1 MTHFDYH
8 SIHPINFNW
17 GPASP
22 PTTTPAP
29 VPVPV
34 PVPVPTAT
42 IPAPAP
48 TPTTAPIAPTAPTA
62 PAAPVVP
69 AAYNIEQPI
78 PGPST
83 GGPIVTVAD
92 PTNIGTRGYVHG
104 GEGIQT
110 NQPFATNLANAL
122 ENYIINNPNRG
133 LSLPNLDP
141 NSSRFFRDWAL
152 INKPQLYIQGRPS
165 ATHYPNTVEI
175 RKALKKLT

>member
-1 MTHFDYH
+1 MTTIV
-8 SIHPINFNW
+8 SIPSTLTG

-22 PTTTPAP
+22 PTTTP

-34 PVPVPTAT
+34 PAPVPAPTAP

-48 TPTTAPIAPTAPTA
+48 TPTTAAIAPIAPTV

-69 AAYNIEQPI
+69 VVPAAHNIEQPI
-78 PGPST
+78 SGPST

-122 ENYIINNPNRG
+122 ENYRINNPNRG

-165 ATHYPNTVEI
+165 ATHYPNTV
-175 RKALKKLT
+175 

>member
-62 PAAPVVP
+62 PAAP
-69 AAYNIEQPI
+69 
-78 PGPST
+78 
-83 GGPIVTVAD
+83 IVTVAD

-141 NSSRFFRDWAL
+141 NSSRFFRD
-152 INKPQLYIQGRPS
+152 
-165 ATHYPNTVEI
+165 
-175 RKALKKLT
+175 